1 MARAVEVMLTEAVA
15 RAVEVMTVAARVAA
29 LMDQVATLIMVVV
42 VLAVLEE
49 GRLVTVHQS
58 RRKPKRLAQSC
69 GIQPI
74 PPIGCLEA
82 MLLLPRTE

>member
-49 GRLVTVHQS
+49 GRLITVHQS
-58 RRKPKRLAQSC
+58 RRKPK
-69 GIQPI
+69 
-74 PPIGCLEA
+74 
-82 MLLLPRTE
+82 